1 MKVPQVSLKAWKD
14 LYEIALRYRDLKPW
28 VYLGD
33 DALFGVKDPV
43 TGQIGYCCVL
53 GTLGEILG
61 LCVYRGSEGLAFYE
75 SLKSGELNPQYDDV
89 ATMQNALLADF
100 TDRRDLE
107 KDDLSIIKALNLK
120 IRGRKQYPLFRSY
133 LPGYTPW
140 FLTEDEV
147 HFLTFTLHC
156 ACNLFEEYRQDPTI
170 LESVEEGNH
179 LVYLPQEGEKDSVSW
194 RKQFLK
200 PEPLADPVIP
210 QIILNEL
217 QLQKIKKMNLIQD
230 TAWEADFFFI
240 SEMVIQDNDRPYL
253 GRVVMVAH
261 QDSGFIFFFNLIQD
275 DAEPY
280 MELMQGIL
288 SAIEKHKVLPSEVR
302 FRNRIA
308 AEVVKPLAKAL
319 NFKITLSNNLDAI
332 NEAKTEL
339 SMQARTG
346 FPNFPKQ

>member
-1 MKVPQVSLKAWKD
+1 MKAPQVSLKAWKG

-28 VYLGD
+28 GFMGD

-75 SLKSGELNPQYDDV
+75 SLKSGELTPDDGV
-89 ATMQNALLADF
+89 ATMQNAILADF

-107 KDDLSIIKALNLK
+107 KEDLSIIKALNLK

-147 HFLTFTLHC
+147 HFLTFTLRC
-156 ACNLFEEYRQDPTI
+156 ACDLFEEYRQDPII

-179 LVYLPQEGEKDSVSW
+179 LVYLPQEGAKDSVSW
-194 RKQFLK
+194 RIQFLK
-200 PEPLADPVIP
+200 PEPIAEPAIP

-217 QLQKIKKMNLIQD
+217 QLQKIKKMDLIQD

-240 SEMVIQDNDRPYL
+240 SEMVIQDKDRPYL
-253 GRVVMVAH
+253 GRIVMVAH
-261 QDSGFIFFFNLIQD
+261 QDSGFLFFFQ
-275 DAEPY
+275 
-280 MELMQGIL
+280 
-288 SAIEKHKVLPSEVR
+288 
-302 FRNRIA
+302 
-308 AEVVKPLAKAL
+308 
-319 NFKITLSNNLDAI
+319 SN
-332 NEAKTEL
+332 
-339 SMQARTG
+339 SRRY
-346 FPNFPKQ
+346 